1 MPVVLVRCV
10 TAITLVWDETAFS
23 IAPNNSSE
31 LCEVSASLRKAP
43 RFLAEIGQPRI
54 RRTEVRPMFSR
65 RAISALLTPARY
77 SFRTIPA

>member
-1 MPVVLVRCV
+1 MV
-10 TAITLVWDETAFS
+10 THLAFS
-23 IAPNNSSE
+23 LNRKAIVDGILIPKYYDR
-31 LCEVSASLRKAP
+31 EVSASLRKAS

-77 SFRTIPA
+77 SFRTVPV